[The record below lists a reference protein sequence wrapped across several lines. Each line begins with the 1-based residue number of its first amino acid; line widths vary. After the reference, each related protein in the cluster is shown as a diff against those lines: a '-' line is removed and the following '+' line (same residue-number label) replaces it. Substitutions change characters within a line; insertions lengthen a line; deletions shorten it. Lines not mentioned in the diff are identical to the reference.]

1 MNPTVRTATAILSL
15 FPSLLFA
22 QTDLKKC
29 GASEVNNAM
38 LADPAKVA
46 IQEQLEREY
55 QEYRLNPDGSRSVV
69 RIIPIVFHVI
79 HMNGSENISKDQILT
94 AVDVIN
100 DDFRKL
106 NADAG
111 VVQSAF
117 MGIAADSEVEFRL
130 AKLNPNGNCTDGITR
145 TVSPLTFSAGDNVK
159 ALISWNT
166 SRYLNVWV
174 VDNIESG
181 AAGYAYYPGNAPTDA
196 YEGVVIQHTYVG
208 NIGTSNGSNYSVRS
222 LTHEIGHYL
231 NLAHTWGSS
240 NENAV
245 QSNCQIDDGVS
256 DTPNTIGSDQ
266 ICNYTQATCG
276 SLDNVE
282 NYMDY
287 STCAR
292 MFTNGQK
299 QRMQSALQS
308 NAGDRNNLWTSTNL
322 AQTGT
327 SNGFNNVCTPNVV
340 FSSSNNMGC
349 EGTTVTFTDNSWGA
363 DQDASWQW
371 NWSFPGGTP
380 STSNQQNPTITYN
393 SAGTYNVTLTITTG
407 AGSDSQTQNSLI
419 TIQSPGQ
426 SNDLPLAEGIESSS
440 FPNHPT
446 TNSLDWN
453 IDATDTPSWARTLAA
468 AATGSSSVRVNLRS
482 VDAGSVH
489 ELISPA
495 FDFSDIESS
504 NAQVTFKVAHAQK
517 ETGATEKLRMLVSK
531 DCGESWTVRYQ
542 KSGSALAT
550 NGGSL
555 VTGSFTPTASQ
566 WRSETVAL
574 SIVAGEPHVMLKFEA
589 TSDQQGNLY
598 LDDININGS
607 SIGIGEVSAGS
618 GSVTISP
625 NPVLDDADLRVT
637 MERTAKVRLDVLD
650 MAGKVLMSRE
660 YLLDEGDNTVS
671 IGQIT
676 QGLAS
681 GAYIARIVSGQM
693 AHHARF
699 IRK

>member
-1 MNPTVRTATAILSL
+1 MNRTVRTTTALLTLLPTI
-15 FPSLLFA
+15 LFA
-22 QTDLKKC
+22 QTDMKKC

-38 LADPAKVA
+38 LADPAKAA
-46 IQEQLEREY
+46 IREQLEREY
-55 QEYRLNPDGSRSVV
+55 QEYKLNDDGSRSVV
-69 RIIPIVFHVI
+69 RIIPVVFHVI
-79 HMNGSENISKDQILT
+79 HMNGAENISKAQILS
-94 AVDVIN
+94 AMDIIN

-106 NADAG
+106 NSDAG
-111 VVQSAF
+111 VVQPAF
-117 MGIAADSEVEFRL
+117 IGIAADSEVEFRL
-130 AKLNPNGNCTDGITR
+130 AKLDPNGNCTDGITR

-159 ALISWNT
+159 DLISWNT
-166 SRYLNVWV
+166 SRYLNIWV

-181 AAGYAYYPGNAPTDA
+181 AAGYAYYPGNAPAND
-196 YEGVVIQHTYVG
+196 YEGVVIQQTYVG
-208 NIGTSNGSNYSVRS
+208 NIGTSNGTNYSTRS

-231 NLAHTWGSS
+231 NLAHTWGST
-240 NENAV
+240 NEPGLA
-245 QSNCQIDDGVS
+245 SNCQTDDGVS
-256 DTPNTIGSDQ
+256 DTPNTIGTEQTCDYNQ
-266 ICNYTQATCG
+266 TTCG

-287 STCAR
+287 STCTR

-327 SNGFNNVCTPNVV
+327 SNGFSNVCTPNVV
-340 FSSSNNMGC
+340 FSSSNDMGC

-380 STSNQQNPTITYN
+380 STSTQQNPTVTYN
-393 SAGTYNVTLTITTG
+393 TAGTYNVTLTITTG

-419 TIQSPGQ
+419 TIQSPSQ
-426 SNDLPLAEGIESSS
+426 SNDLPLAEGIENST

-446 TNSLDWN
+446 TNSLDWS
-453 IDATDTPSWARTLAA
+453 IDATDTPTWARTLSA
-468 AATGSSSVRVNLRS
+468 AATGSASIRVNLRS
-482 VDAGSVH
+482 VDAGSIH

-495 FDFSDIESS
+495 YDFTDVTGSE
-504 NAQVTFKVAHAQK
+504 AQLTFKVAHAQK
-517 ETGATEKLRMLVSK
+517 ETGATEKLRVLVSK
-531 DCGESWTVRYQ
+531 DCGESWSVRYQ

-555 VTGSFTPTASQ
+555 VTGNFTPTASQ
-566 WRSETVAL
+566 WRTETVAL
-574 SIVAGEPHVMLKFEA
+574 SIIAGEPHVMVKFEA
-589 TSDQQGNLY
+589 TSDQQGYLY
-598 LDDININGS
+598 IDDININGA
-607 SIGIGEVSAGS
+607 SIGIGEVSVVNGA
-618 GSVTISP
+618 VTISP
-625 NPVLDDADLRVT
+625 NPVLDGADLRVT

-671 IGQIT
+671 IGNIT
-676 QGLAS
+676 HGLAS
-681 GAYIARIVSGQM
+681 GAYMARLVSGQM